1 MTDLLSANA
10 VALLRGDRLLFQAV
24 SFSLRAGEALLIE
37 GANGCG
43 KTSLLRVVAG
53 LVHPDEGEVRWRG
66 TSIQR
71 QRQAYCGEL
80 AWYGHVSGCKR
91 DLSLLENL
99 RFERSLRPQSATS
112 LETVV
117 QRLGLTR
124 LTGLPV
130 RVLSAGQQRRVA
142 LARLLLSA
150 APLWLL
156 DEPFTN
162 LDKDGQQLVTEMV
175 GEHIAGGGVSVI
187 ATHHGMALDFPV
199 QRLGLT

>member
-1 MTDLLSANA
+1 MLSANA
-10 VALLRGDRLLFQAV
+10 VTLLRGDRMLFEDV
-24 SFSLRAGEALLIE
+24 SFSLLAGEALLIE

-53 LVHPDEGEVRWRG
+53 LVHPDEGEVRWHG
-66 TSIQR
+66 GNIQR
-71 QRQAYCGEL
+71 QRQAYCSAL

-91 DLSLLENL
+91 DLSLVENL
-99 RFERSLRPQSATS
+99 RFERSLRPQSAAS
-112 LETVV
+112 MDTVV
-117 QRLGLTR
+117 QRLGLAR

-162 LDKDGQQLVTEMV
+162 LDKDGQQLVTDMV
-175 GEHIAGGGVSVI
+175 GEHLAAGGVSVI
-187 ATHHGMALDFPV
+187 ATHHGMALDLPV
-199 QRLGLT
+199 KRLGLS